1 MNWADIISGK
11 KSFREDG
18 AAYVTVKKEI
28 ESESDAEEEAE
39 DDGVEITFEA
49 GEDNS
54 ENNRKSNNG
63 AGQGNEVS
71 EGTAVNDDVDDAG
84 GDDEGGDSAVDD
96 AAGGDDGAVDGDG
109 EMIINDD
116 SVDEQHEGEGEAGE
130 EKGADK
136 GAVVTIMMN
145 DKGTDAQEDLESEGS
160 QVEDGKTGTAK
171 KKNIKRKLVR
181 IGVDEGNSPA
191 KKKIKD
197 DDYRD
202 VKNYNYKKKDE
213 SPQAKK
219 PLILFKCTVC
229 PKKFV
234 TQTYLEQHVQFMH
247 PNADLK
253 TEQQDGD
260 EDDDFADELGISA
273 KAEKPVPVA
282 MMNYVGNY
290 VQRKKKPRFGCEKCG
305 MDFSALICLKKHME
319 LHSNKVYECPYCAKI
334 MKRTD
339 YVIGHIKKVHPEVD
353 LKKNPIDFDKY
364 THVVSEEDLTGKPS
378 SDVKK
383 DKVEKFSGIGKK
395 VCPDCSSLFDTVE
408 ELEEHLKEVH
418 KKELKDA
425 VYTCNACDKQ
435 FKTVASYQVHK
446 LTHRKKDYTCAH
458 CDMKF
463 NTNAQLQ
470 HHKRKDHEIKHGSL
484 AYFGYLT
491 NNGRLTCEVC
501 SSEFEDIDSYIKHR
515 PDHLTFMFMCSTC
528 GTGFHDEDMY
538 QRHLESYCQDEEFL
552 PFPCGVC
559 DKKFSMYDTRRKHL
573 HADHPKVN
581 KQPYCHHCAQV
592 FGTEEELALHMP
604 EHEIERVFI
613 CEICQRTF
621 YEKRTLVDHRD
632 IHRASKNF
640 QCKICLKF
648 YPSTKSLQRHIK
660 MHLAKKNKSCRL
672 CNEEFS
678 TPEDLNRHVEEA
690 HGAVLTETEFSC
702 PECPARFKTE
712 SKLEQ
717 HRIMHSVEDAESN
730 YLCVHCNMV
739 FDSTK
744 MPLAVHLQESHPD
757 ALEKPEVPYGSGE
770 NQYKCPYCNY
780 TSHVKQRMER
790 HKETHS
796 MERKFECQ
804 YCWKKFRTTSTFMTH
819 LIMHRGKVRKNAKP
833 SPDCTWPNCNKSFIK
848 HSIYKRHIIAHI
860 YKIKTLKEVCTCNM
874 CFYSVV
880 GGKNIAMKI
889 MTSDETLENIE
900 GVGILDGDGKS
911 KIIAP
916 MPIIQSLEKT
926 IEIKGNGSQEY
937 QSMEVLHEAIAKVE
951 EIERGHDNETV
962 EQTDGEGEEHVDN
975 RESDEDGTTS
985 GDGSQAGQIG
995 VDDAGT
1001 SIQQESIKDKHLIP
1015 SVVMDDTES
1024 ADGES
1029 QDRDTNKQYVVV
1041 HPVSS
1046 EPDNNMVIDAMQVS
1060 GTDSIVA
1067 DHSSLVIS
1075 QPDGQLPGTL
1085 DADGDPMAVVHGR
1098 YECGVCELM
1107 FEFACHVLNHFEKV
1121 HPTFAFPQCEVCLKY
1136 AMDAKSLADHVA
1148 THDEVKRFECEKCGR
1163 KFRTKAILRQHS
1175 YIHEQDKPYNCEFCG
1190 HGFTQRGFFDEHRRR
1205 HLGMKPFKCTV
1216 CSKQFVTK
1224 NLLKIHMYSHATQ
1237 RPHKCP
1243 YCSKGFTERYQMQVH
1258 MRQHEDN
1265 RPFQCGS
1272 CLKTFCARNKLIR
1285 HMNTIH
1291 GIDKGQLSCFVAT
1304 KVGEGMGY
1312 RDATKT
1318 PSLRPIRPNNETGA
1332 PGTSTRTIQVVY
1344 IDQQGKIVKEAQDE
1358 AIMEQVGHSSAS
1370 KVFCC
1375 CFFAFIFPNILFI

>member
-1 MNWADIISGK
+1 
-11 KSFREDG
+11 
-18 AAYVTVKKEI
+18 
-28 ESESDAEEEAE
+28 
-39 DDGVEITFEA
+39 
-49 GEDNS
+49 
-54 ENNRKSNNG
+54 
-63 AGQGNEVS
+63 
-71 EGTAVNDDVDDAG
+71 
-84 GDDEGGDSAVDD
+84 
-96 AAGGDDGAVDGDG
+96 
-109 EMIINDD
+109 
-116 SVDEQHEGEGEAGE
+116 
-130 EKGADK
+130 
-136 GAVVTIMMN
+136 
-145 DKGTDAQEDLESEGS
+145 
-160 QVEDGKTGTAK
+160 
-171 KKNIKRKLVR
+171 
-181 IGVDEGNSPA
+181 
-191 KKKIKD
+191 
-197 DDYRD
+197 
-202 VKNYNYKKKDE
+202 
-213 SPQAKK
+213 
-219 PLILFKCTVC
+219 
-229 PKKFV
+229 
-234 TQTYLEQHVQFMH
+234 
-247 PNADLK
+247 
-253 TEQQDGD
+253 
-260 EDDDFADELGISA
+260 
-273 KAEKPVPVA
+273 
-282 MMNYVGNY
+282 
-290 VQRKKKPRFGCEKCG
+290 
-305 MDFSALICLKKHME
+305 
-319 LHSNKVYECPYCAKI
+319 
-334 MKRTD
+334 
-339 YVIGHIKKVHPEVD
+339 
-353 LKKNPIDFDKY
+353 
-364 THVVSEEDLTGKPS
+364 
-378 SDVKK
+378 
-383 DKVEKFSGIGKK
+383 
-395 VCPDCSSLFDTVE
+395 
-408 ELEEHLKEVH
+408 
-418 KKELKDA
+418 
-425 VYTCNACDKQ
+425 
-435 FKTVASYQVHK
+435 
-446 LTHRKKDYTCAH
+446 
-458 CDMKF
+458 
-463 NTNAQLQ
+463 
-470 HHKRKDHEIKHGSL
+470 
-484 AYFGYLT
+484 
-491 NNGRLTCEVC
+491 
-501 SSEFEDIDSYIKHR
+501 
-515 PDHLTFMFMCSTC
+515 
-528 GTGFHDEDMY
+528 
-538 QRHLESYCQDEEFL
+538 
-552 PFPCGVC
+552 
-559 DKKFSMYDTRRKHL
+559 
-573 HADHPKVN
+573 
-581 KQPYCHHCAQV
+581 
-592 FGTEEELALHMP
+592 
-604 EHEIERVFI
+604 
-613 CEICQRTF
+613 
-621 YEKRTLVDHRD
+621 
-632 IHRASKNF
+632 
-640 QCKICLKF
+640 
-648 YPSTKSLQRHIK
+648 
-660 MHLAKKNKSCRL
+660 
-672 CNEEFS
+672 
-678 TPEDLNRHVEEA
+678 
-690 HGAVLTETEFSC
+690 
-702 PECPARFKTE
+702 
-712 SKLEQ
+712 
-717 HRIMHSVEDAESN
+717 
-730 YLCVHCNMV
+730 
-739 FDSTK
+739 
-744 MPLAVHLQESHPD
+744 
-757 ALEKPEVPYGSGE
+757 
-770 NQYKCPYCNY
+770 
-780 TSHVKQRMER
+780 
-790 HKETHS
+790 
-796 MERKFECQ
+796 
-804 YCWKKFRTTSTFMTH
+804 
-819 LIMHRGKVRKNAKP
+819 
-833 SPDCTWPNCNKSFIK
+833 
-848 HSIYKRHIIAHI
+848 
-860 YKIKTLKEVCTCNM
+860 
-874 CFYSVV
+874 
-880 GGKNIAMKI
+880 
-889 MTSDETLENIE
+889 
-900 GVGILDGDGKS
+900 
-911 KIIAP
+911 
-916 MPIIQSLEKT
+916 
-926 IEIKGNGSQEY
+926 
-937 QSMEVLHEAIAKVE
+937 VE